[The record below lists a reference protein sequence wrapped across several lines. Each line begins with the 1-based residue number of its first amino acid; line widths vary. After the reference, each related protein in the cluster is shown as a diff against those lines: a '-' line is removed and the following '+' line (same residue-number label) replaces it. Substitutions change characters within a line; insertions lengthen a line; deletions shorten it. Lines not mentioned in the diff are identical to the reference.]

1 MARITEE
8 LVRKRAEH
16 NECEIFS
23 LEELSLHQQDLVK
36 IEHLDRWCRDLKIL
50 YLQNNLIGKCIENVS
65 KLKKLEYLN
74 LALNN
79 VEKIENLKGC
89 ESLQKLDLTVNFVG
103 ELTSI
108 ECLRSNIFLEEI
120 YLTGNPCAQ
129 FEGYQDFVFATLPQL
144 KRLDGHEIE
153 KSERIKAMQVLES
166 TREKIVKQQ
175 EIYKAKRREQKEDA
189 RKNEDKEN
197 NNEDEKYT
205 MIYEIFTVY
214 PLSCVQIICTR
225 FIFYIPDE
233 NLSKEELES
242 KKDQEFWSEQVDF
255 TPESRTAIQNK
266 LKENKEKTHESKFKE
281 PKKEKHERRYFNEEG
296 KPMNINEGK
305 VNFKLTE
312 TDDDSAFV
320 LDVSCYRYMDTSL
333 IDADVQPWYVRVTM
347 KGNLLQ
353 LSLLEEVKPD
363 SSTAKRSQITG
374 HLIITMPKLYPPNV
388 PTKRP
393 TTERFQS
400 TNSHTVCKTS
410 NKVPEKL
417 ELNETQSFE
426 STLSSIARDSPNK
439 TKTKQQLFVKPK
451 TKVEPVNSA
460 DFVDDPDVPPLV

>member
-197 NNEDEKYT
+197 NNEDEVKYKCIVCT
-205 MIYEIFTVY
+205 FNNICGTV
-214 PLSCVQIICTR
+214 ICN
-225 FIFYIPDE
+225 E

-393 TTERFQS
+393 TTERFVYYKFNPVGYLS
-400 TNSHTVCKTS
+400 L
-410 NKVPEKL
+410 PEKL

>member
-50 YLQNNLIGKCIENVS
+50 YLQNNLIGKIENVS

-79 VEKIENLKGC
+79 VEKIENLKARL
-89 ESLQKLDLTVNFVG
+89 SLQKLDLTVNFVG

-197 NNEDEKYT
+197 NNEDE
-205 MIYEIFTVY
+205 
-214 PLSCVQIICTR
+214 
-225 FIFYIPDE
+225 
-233 NLSKEELES
+233 EELES

-388 PTKRP
+388 
-393 TTERFQS
+393 
-400 TNSHTVCKTS
+400 
-410 NKVPEKL
+410 
-417 ELNETQSFE
+417 
-426 STLSSIARDSPNK
+426 
-439 TKTKQQLFVKPK
+439 
-451 TKVEPVNSA
+451 
-460 DFVDDPDVPPLV
+460 